1 MSYTVETVNG
11 CTKKLVFSFE
21 SLDLSKQITE
31 AVKKK
36 QKEANLKGFRK
47 GKAPL
52 KMVQDVYGPQIESDA
67 VNNFIQ
73 GEFFEAVTKEDLRVV
88 GYPHFEN
95 MDYKRGESIKFDA
108 LVEIFPTIELKDY
121 TTLEFTRDEV
131 KVGEEDL
138 ENVRKNHLD
147 QKGEMKE
154 IEGDVALEKG
164 HHAVFNFEGVK
175 EDGSRPENM
184 KGSEYV
190 LEMGSGQFIPGFEDG
205 MMGMKAGEEKNLD
218 LTFPADYH
226 VDELKNAKVT
236 FEVKLLEIKEK
247 ILPEWNDETAKE
259 LGYESV
265 EDFNTK
271 NTEAMTAQ
279 RNRAADE
286 KLHQEILEKLISE
299 NELEIPKAMVTQ
311 QEEYLKE
318 DLKRNLAQQGF
329 NEQMMTEYFSKWA
342 GDVTSKAEFQVK
354 SGLILEELGKKYSVE
369 STEADLEAKV
379 DEMVKSS
386 GMEAD
391 KIREYYMSNE
401 QMKKNMMYAIKEEKT
416 FAALK
421 ADLKIK

>member
-36 QKEANLKGFRK
+36 QEEANLKGFRK

>member
-11 CTKKLVFSFE
+11 CTKKLVFNFE
-21 SLDLSKQITE
+21 SLDLSKQIDE

-36 QKEANLKGFRK
+36 QKESNLKGFRK

-52 KMVQDVYGPQIESDA
+52 KMVHDVYGPQIESDA

-95 MDYKRGESIKFDA
+95 MNYKKGESISFEA
-108 LVEIFPTIELKDY
+108 LVEIFPTIKLKDFSS
-121 TTLEFTRDEV
+121 LEFTRDEV
-131 KVGEEDL
+131 SVTDEDL
-138 ENVRKNHLD
+138 DNVRKNQLD

-154 IEGDVALEKG
+154 VEGDVALEKG

-184 KGSEYV
+184 KGQEYL

-205 MMGMKAGEEKNLD
+205 MMGMKAGEEKNLE

-226 VDELKNAKVT
+226 VDELKDAKVT

-247 ILPEWNDETAKE
+247 VLPEWNDETAKE

-271 NTEAMTAQ
+271 NTESMTAQ
-279 RNRAADE
+279 RQRSADE
-286 KLHQEILEKLISE
+286 KLHQEILEKLIAE
-299 NELEIPKAMVTQ
+299 NELEVPKAMVTQ
-311 QEEYLKE
+311 QEDYLKE
-318 DLKRNLAQQGF
+318 DLKRSLAQQGF
-329 NEQMMTEYFSKWA
+329 NEQMMEDYFSKWS

-354 SGLILEELGKKYSVE
+354 SGLILEELGRKYEVE
-369 STEADLEAKV
+369 STDADLEAKI
-379 DEMVKSS
+379 DEMTKSS

-391 KIREYYMSNE
+391 KIREYYLSNE

-421 ADLKIK
+421 SDLKIK

>member
-11 CTKKLVFSFE
+11 CTRKLVFSFE
-21 SLDLSKQITE
+21 SLDLSKQIDE

-52 KMVQDVYGPQIESDA
+52 KMVHDVYGPQIESDA

-88 GYPHFEN
+88 GYPSFEN
-95 MDYKRGESIKFDA
+95 MNYKKGESISFDA
-108 LVEIFPTIELKDY
+108 LVEIFPTVELKDY
-121 TTLEFTRDEV
+121 TSLEFTRDEV
-131 KVGEEDL
+131 KIGDEDL
-138 ENVRKNHLD
+138 ENVRKNYLD

-154 IEGDVALEKG
+154 VEGDVALEKG

-190 LEMGSGQFIPGFEDG
+190 LEIGSGQFIPGFEDG
-205 MMGMKAGEEKNLD
+205 MMGMKSGEEKNLE
-218 LTFPADYH
+218 LTFPAEYH

-259 LGYESV
+259 LGYDSV

-311 QEEYLKE
+311 QEDYLKE

-329 NEQMMTEYFSKWA
+329 NEEMMADYFSKWA

-369 STEADLEAKV
+369 STDADLEAKV

>member
-1 MSYTVETVNG
+1 MSYIVETVNG
-11 CTKKLVFSFE
+11 CTKKLMFNFD
-21 SLDLSKQITE
+21 SLDLSKQINE

-67 VNNFIQ
+67 VNSFIQ
-73 GEFFEAVTKEDLRVV
+73 GEFFEAVTKENLKVV

-95 MDYKRGESIKFDA
+95 MNYKKGESISFDA
-108 LVEIFPTIELKDY
+108 LVEIFPTIELNDY
-121 TTLEFTRDEV
+121 TSLEFNRDEV
-131 KVGEEDL
+131 KVTEEDL
-138 ENVRKNHLD
+138 ENVKKNQLD

-154 IEGDVALEKG
+154 VEGDRALEKG

-184 KGSEYV
+184 KGSEYL
-190 LEMGSGQFIPGFEDG
+190 LEIGSGQFIPGFEDG
-205 MMGMKAGEEKNLD
+205 MLGMKAGEEKNLE
-218 LTFPADYH
+218 LSFPEDYH

-247 ILPEWNDETAKE
+247 VLPEWNDEIAKE
-259 LGYESV
+259 LGYDSV
-265 EDFNTK
+265 EDFKDK
-271 NTEAMTAQ
+271 NTEAMKAQ
-279 RNRAADE
+279 RERSADE
-286 KLHQEILEKLISE
+286 KLHQEILEKIILE

-311 QEEYLKE
+311 QEDYLKE
-318 DLKRNLAQQGF
+318 DLKKSLTQQGF
-329 NEQMMTEYFSKWA
+329 NDKMMEDYFSKWS

-354 SGLILEELGKKYSVE
+354 SGLILEELGRKYEVE
-369 STEADLEAKV
+369 STDADLEAKI
-379 DEMVKSS
+379 DEMTKSS

-391 KIREYYMSNE
+391 KIREYYLSNE

-421 ADLKIK
+421 KDLKIK

>member
-11 CTKKLVFSFE
+11 CTRKLIFSFE
-21 SLDLSKQITE
+21 SLDLSKQIDE

-52 KMVQDVYGPQIESDA
+52 KMVHDVYGPQIESDA

-88 GYPHFEN
+88 GYPSFEN
-95 MDYKRGESIKFDA
+95 MNYKKGESISFDA

-121 TTLEFTRDEV
+121 TSLEFTRDEV
-131 KVGEEDL
+131 KVGDEDL
-138 ENVRKNHLD
+138 ENVRKNYLD

-154 IEGDVALEKG
+154 VEGDVSLEKG

-190 LEMGSGQFIPGFEDG
+190 LEIGSGQFIPGFEDG
-205 MMGMKAGEEKNLD
+205 MMGMKSGEEKNLE

-226 VDELKNAKVT
+226 VEELKNSKVT

-259 LGYESV
+259 LGYDSV

-279 RNRAADE
+279 KNRAADE

-311 QEEYLKE
+311 QEDYLKE

-329 NEQMMTEYFSKWA
+329 NEEMMADYFSKWA

-369 STEADLEAKV
+369 STDADLEAKV

-416 FAALK
+416 FTALK

>member
-11 CTKKLVFSFE
+11 CTRKLIFSFE
-21 SLDLSKQITE
+21 SLDLSKQIDE

-52 KMVQDVYGPQIESDA
+52 KMVHDVYGPQIESDA

-88 GYPHFEN
+88 GYPSFEN
-95 MDYKRGESIKFDA
+95 MNYKKGESISFDA

-121 TTLEFTRDEV
+121 TSLEFTRDEV
-131 KVGEEDL
+131 KVGDEDL
-138 ENVRKNHLD
+138 ENVRKNYLD

-154 IEGDVALEKG
+154 VEGDVSLEKG

-190 LEMGSGQFIPGFEDG
+190 LEIGSGQFIPGFEDG
-205 MMGMKAGEEKNLD
+205 MMGMKSGEEKNLE

-226 VDELKNAKVT
+226 VEELKNSKVT

-259 LGYESV
+259 LGYDSV

-279 RNRAADE
+279 KNRAADE

-311 QEEYLKE
+311 QEDYLKE

-329 NEQMMTEYFSKWA
+329 NEEMMADYFSKWA

-354 SGLILEELGKKYSVE
+354 SGLILEELGKKYSIE
-369 STEADLEAKV
+369 STDADLEAKV

-416 FAALK
+416 FTALK

>member
-11 CTKKLVFSFE
+11 CTKKLVFNFE
-21 SLDLSKQITE
+21 SLDLSKQIE
-31 AVKKK
+31 DAVKKK

-52 KMVQDVYGPQIESDA
+52 KMVHEVYGPQIESDA

-95 MDYKRGESIKFDA
+95 MNYKQGESISFDA

-121 TTLEFTRDEV
+121 TSLEFTRDEV
-131 KVGEEDL
+131 KIEEADL
-138 ENVRKNHLD
+138 ENIKKNQLD
-147 QKGEMKE
+147 QKAEMKE
-154 IEGDVALEKG
+154 VEGDVALAKG

-175 EDGSRPENM
+175 EDGSRPDNM
-184 KGSEYV
+184 KGQEYL
-190 LEMGSGQFIPGFEDG
+190 LEIGSGQFIPGFEDG
-205 MMGMKAGEEKNLD
+205 MMGMKAGDEKNID

-226 VDELKNAKVT
+226 VEELKEAKVT

-247 ILPEWNDETAKE
+247 IYPEWNDETAKE

-286 KLHQEILEKLISE
+286 KLHQEILEKLIAE
-299 NELEIPKAMVTQ
+299 NTLEIPKAMVTQ
-311 QEEYLKE
+311 QEDYLKE
-318 DLKRNLAQQGF
+318 DLKRSLMQQGF
-329 NEQMMTEYFSKWA
+329 NEQMMEEYFSKWA

-354 SGLILEELGKKYSVE
+354 SGLVLEELGKKYAVE
-369 STEADLEAKV
+369 STDADLEAKV

-421 ADLKIK
+421 KDLKIK

>member
-1 MSYTVETVNG
+1 MSYTVETVNS

-21 SLDLSKQITE
+21 SLDLSKQIDL

-52 KMVQDVYGPQIESDA
+52 KMVQDVFGPQIESDA

-73 GEFFEAVTKEDLRVV
+73 GEFFQAVTKEDLRVV
-88 GYPHFEN
+88 GYPQFEN
-95 MDYKRGESIKFDA
+95 MNYKRGESMSFDA
-108 LVEIFPTIELKDY
+108 LVEIFPTIKLNDY
-121 TTLEFTRDEV
+121 TKLEFKRDEV
-131 KVGEEDL
+131 KVGEAEL
-138 ENVRKNHLD
+138 ENVRKNYLD

-154 IEGDVALEKG
+154 IEGDVVLATG

-175 EDGSRPENM
+175 ADGTRPENM
-184 KGSEYV
+184 KGNEYV
-190 LEMGSGQFIPGFEDG
+190 LEIGSGQFIPGFEEG
-205 MMGMKAGEEKNLD
+205 MVGMKAGEEKNLN
-218 LTFPADYH
+218 LTFPAEYH
-226 VDELKNAKVT
+226 VEELKNAKVT

-247 ILPEWNDETAKE
+247 VLPEWNDDLAKE

-271 NTEAMTAQ
+271 NIEAMTAQ
-279 RNRAADE
+279 RNRSADE
-286 KLHQEILEKLISE
+286 KLHQEILEKLIAE
-299 NELEIPKAMVTQ
+299 NDLEIPKSMVSQ

-318 DLKRNLAQQGF
+318 DLKRNLSQQGF
-329 NEQMMTEYFSKWA
+329 TEKMMGEYFSKWA

-354 SGLILEELGKKYSVE
+354 SGLILEELGKKYKVE
-369 STEADLEAKV
+369 STESDLEAKV

-386 GMEAD
+386 GLEAD

>member
-108 LVEIFPTIELKDY
+108 LVEIFPTIELNDY
-121 TTLEFTRDEV
+121 TSLEFTRDEV

-138 ENVRKNHLD
+138 ENVRKNYLD

-154 IEGDVALEKG
+154 VEGDVALEKG

-175 EDGSRPENM
+175 EDGTRPENM

-190 LEMGSGQFIPGFEDG
+190 LEIGSGQFIPGFEDG
-205 MMGMKAGEEKNLD
+205 MMGMKSGEEKNLD
-218 LTFPADYH
+218 LTFPAEYH

-286 KLHQEILEKLISE
+286 KLHQEILEKLIAE
-299 NELEIPKAMVTQ
+299 NTLEIPKTMITQ
-311 QEEYLKE
+311 QENYLKE
-318 DLKRNLAQQGF
+318 DLKRSLTQQGF
-329 NEQMMTEYFSKWA
+329 TEQMMGEYFSKWA

>member
-154 IEGDVALEKG
+154 VEGDVALEKG

-354 SGLILEELGKKYSVE
+354 SGLILDELGKKYSVE

-386 GMEAD
+386 AMEAD

>member
-11 CTKKLVFSFE
+11 CTKKLVFNFE
-21 SLDLSKQITE
+21 SLDLSKQIE
-31 AVKKK
+31 DAVKKK

-52 KMVQDVYGPQIESDA
+52 KMVHEVYGPQIESDA

-95 MDYKRGESIKFDA
+95 MNYKQGESISFDA

-121 TTLEFTRDEV
+121 TSLEFTRDEV
-131 KVGEEDL
+131 KIEEADL
-138 ENVRKNHLD
+138 ENIKKNQLD
-147 QKGEMKE
+147 QKAEMKE
-154 IEGDVALEKG
+154 VEGDVALAKG

-175 EDGSRPENM
+175 EDGSRPDNM
-184 KGSEYV
+184 KGQEYL

-205 MMGMKAGEEKNLD
+205 MMGMKAGDEKNID

-226 VDELKNAKVT
+226 VEELKEAKVT

-247 ILPEWNDETAKE
+247 IYPEWNDETAKE

-286 KLHQEILEKLISE
+286 KLHQEILEKLIAE
-299 NELEIPKAMVTQ
+299 NTLEIPKAMVTQ
-311 QEEYLKE
+311 QENYLKE

-329 NEQMMTEYFSKWA
+329 NEQMMEEYFSKWA

-354 SGLILEELGKKYSVE
+354 SGLVLEELGKKYAVE
-369 STEADLEAKV
+369 STDADLEAKV

-421 ADLKIK
+421 NDLKIK

>member
-154 IEGDVALEKG
+154 VEGDVALEKG

-354 SGLILEELGKKYSVE
+354 SGLILDELGKKYSVE